1 MSQKKDEITY
11 GLAVGIV
18 DLFDMCY
25 KRGVLD
31 AHQVKDSDM
40 CEEII
45 RMTDTP
51 GVYGFLHKRRDN
63 VFTTETWDER
73 TWCSELWQLLFEK
86 GVRQKAQLQKFIS
99 RRMFKPTVYLKCVM
113 HISQE
118 FYKQGLRD
126 FNAEPHFVMI
136 GTFLKRK
143 FMEWNGTKT
152 SDKYRQ
158 DFLCRIQLAANDRAL
173 RSEEN
178 PNKYKVMRKNFG
190 IFLLALWRGLQNKQD
205 WEI

>member
-11 GLAVGIV
+11 GLAVAII
-18 DLFDMCY
+18 DLFDLCY

-31 AHQVKDSDM
+31 AHHVNDSDL
-40 CEEII
+40 CEEMI
-45 RMTDTP
+45 RLTDVP
-51 GVYGFLHKRRDN
+51 GVYGFLYKHRDN
-63 VFTTETWDER
+63 VYTVETLDAQ

-86 GVRQKAQLQKFIS
+86 NLRQKSYLQKFIS
-99 RRMFKPTVYLKCVM
+99 RRMYRPTVYLKCVM

-126 FNAEPHFVMI
+126 FNAAPRSVMI

-143 FMEWNGTKT
+143 FMEWKGTKT
-152 SDKYRQ
+152 SDKYRE
-158 DFLCRIQLAANDRAL
+158 DFLCRVQLAANDRAL

-178 PNKYKVMRKNFG
+178 PNKYRVNRKNFG
-190 IFLLALWRGLQNKQD
+190 IFLLALWRGLQRKED
-205 WEI
+205 WEL